1 MKSLHLITVGKLKDK
16 NYEVLEGEYTKRFK
30 DINFKI
36 HEVKSHEENLDRES
50 DEVLKKIDQIEKNGK
65 ARIILLTERGEKRDS
80 SAFSQWLYK
89 LLENYSQIILIIG
102 GASGHGNKIYEAS
115 HEEMSLSP
123 LTFPHKMARL
133 ILVEQVYRAETIQL
147 GHPYNK

>member
-16 NYEVLEGEYTKRFK
+16 AYESLEAEYLKRLK
-30 DINFKI
+30 DISFKI

-50 DEVLKKIDQIEKNGK
+50 EEVLKKINQIEKNGK
-65 ARIILLTERGEKRDS
+65 SKVILLTERGDKRDS
-80 SAFSQWLYK
+80 ISFSKWLFK
-89 LLENYSQIILIIG
+89 LLENNSQTILVIG
-102 GASGHGNKIYEAS
+102 GASGHGQKIYDFCHGEI
-115 HEEMSLSP
+115 SLSP

-133 ILVEQVYRAETIQL
+133 ILIEQIYRAETIHV

>member
-16 NYEVLEGEYTKRFK
+16 SYESLEAEYTKRFK
-30 DINFKI
+30 DLHFKV

-50 DEVLKKIDQIEKNGK
+50 EEVLKKVNQIEKNGK
-65 ARIILLTERGEKRDS
+65 ARLILLTEKGEKKNS
-80 SAFSQWLYK
+80 VQFSKWLYK
-89 LLENYSQIILIIG
+89 LLESHSQIILVIG
-102 GASGHGNKIYEAS
+102 GASGHGQSVYDAS
-115 HEEMSLSP
+115 HGEISLSP

-133 ILVEQVYRAETIQL
+133 ILIEQLYRAETIFL

>member
-16 NYEVLEGEYTKRFK
+16 AYKALEEDYIKRFK
-30 DINFKI
+30 DITFKI

-50 DEVLKKIDQIEKNGK
+50 EEVLKKVDQIEKNGK
-65 ARIILLTERGEKRDS
+65 ARIILLTERGEKRES
-80 SAFSQWLYK
+80 ISFSKWLYK
-89 LLENYSQIILIIG
+89 LLENNSQIILIIG
-102 GASGHGNKIYEAS
+102 GASGHGRKVYDVG

-133 ILVEQVYRAETIQL
+133 ILVEQIYRAETIKM